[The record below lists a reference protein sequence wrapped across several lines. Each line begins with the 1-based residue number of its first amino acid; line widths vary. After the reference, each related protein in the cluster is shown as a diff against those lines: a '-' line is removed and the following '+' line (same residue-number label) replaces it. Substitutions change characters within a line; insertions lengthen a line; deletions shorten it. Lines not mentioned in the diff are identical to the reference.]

1 MHKNPSKIFKSPS
14 VFKEKI
20 TFPINKLM
28 FYLIKLTKLWILD
41 QLQFRKE
48 VSYSTN
54 VHSVLFIEGLR
65 YISVTPFSSPFGEY
79 QINLLFTFL

>member
-28 FYLIKLTKLWILD
+28 FYLIKLYKTLD
-41 QLQFRKE
+41 IR
-48 VSYSTN
+48 SAT
-54 VHSVLFIEGLR
+54 I
-65 YISVTPFSSPFGEY
+65 
-79 QINLLFTFL
+79 